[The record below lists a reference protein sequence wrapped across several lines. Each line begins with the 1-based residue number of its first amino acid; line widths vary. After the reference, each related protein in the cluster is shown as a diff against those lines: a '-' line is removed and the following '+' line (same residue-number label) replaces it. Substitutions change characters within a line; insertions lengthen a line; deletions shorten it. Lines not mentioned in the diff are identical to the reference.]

1 MQSMKY
7 AALGLAFATF
17 ASGAAFAQ
25 PMARPLTV
33 VELFQS
39 QGCSSC
45 PPANANINAL
55 SDRSDLL
62 VLSYGVTYWDNLGWK
77 DTFASPQ
84 NTARQWAY
92 ARGLHHSNVGTP
104 QVVLNGRQDL
114 VGANR
119 PQLDAAIRAA
129 AVPAVVDVTAV
140 GEKIMVSAVG
150 KEARAADV
158 WLVSYDPRVEL
169 VPIRRGEN
177 GGKTLPHRNIVKQF
191 VRLGQWNGGT
201 SAYRVSPP
209 ADPNLRVAVLVQ
221 VKDGGPV
228 LGAAKL

>member
-1 MQSMKY
+1 M
-7 AALGLAFATF
+7 
-17 ASGAAFAQ
+17 
-25 PMARPLTV
+25 
-33 VELFQS
+33 
-39 QGCSSC
+39 
-45 PPANANINAL
+45 
-55 SDRSDLL
+55 
-62 VLSYGVTYWDNLGWK
+62 
-77 DTFASPQ
+77 PQ

-129 AVPAVVDVTAV
+129 AVPAVVAVTAV

-158 WLVSYDPRVEL
+158 WLVRYDPRVEL

-201 SAYRVSPP
+201 TAYRISPP
-209 ADPNLRVAVLVQ
+209 ADPNLRVAVQVQ